1 MKPLVSIITV
11 VFNDKNIIKTIE
23 SIIPFL
29 NDKVEAVIEIG
40 RASCRERV

>member
-29 NDKVEAVIEIG
+29 MIKWKLLLLMVILRMEH
-40 RASCRERV
+40 VN

>member
-29 NDKVEAVIEIG
+29 NDLNSATL
-40 RASCRERV
+40 